1 MRYGANLILFNQI
14 LDTFL
19 SLILTRMR
27 ALNVC
32 FLLENIYYLK
42 TSVYKVYNIKYIIPK
57 S

>member
-27 ALNVC
+27 A

-42 TSVYKVYNIKYIIPK
+42 TSVDKVYNIKYIIPK